1 MSQKLLKA
9 NKYLSGT
16 EFKTEKADLVSENS
30 ETFMISQLSFQIK
43 QLLTQLAFTSSNLAM
58 ETSEQY
64 LKSVQILQYRHQSQ
78 VIRVILVCL
87 FSSCNRYHPGLLF
100 SLLNLSP

>member
-58 ETSEQY
+58 ETS
-64 LKSVQILQYRHQSQ
+64 
-78 VIRVILVCL
+78 
-87 FSSCNRYHPGLLF
+87 
-100 SLLNLSP
+100 

>member
-9 NKYLSGT
+9 NKYLLGT

-43 QLLTQLAFTSSNLAM
+43 HNF
-58 ETSEQY
+58 
-64 LKSVQILQYRHQSQ
+64 
-78 VIRVILVCL
+78 
-87 FSSCNRYHPGLLF
+87 
-100 SLLNLSP
+100 